1 MSVVDASKQLRRVP
15 LYERLIRIWL
25 IRLSFVQGFLID
37 HMQQIGLLGR
47 RGEGVNDLLL
57 GITKVLE
64 SK

>member
-37 HMQQIGLLGR
+37 HKQQIGLLGA
-47 RGEGVNDLLL
+47 GSEG
-57 GITKVLE
+57 G
-64 SK
+64 